1 MRAAAML
8 DRQRQIALEQNN
20 GLMRVAM
27 WLAIAGALCSI
38 VSPIVFALVMG
49 AGVVIGIGATIWR
62 LFGIVQIR
70 SLELLALVALLG
82 NVIGWSYSQQMM
94 SMERFDRFSAAPM
107 LTFVFAMLMVT
118 LWFLGGAA
126 SGLQIAQRLKINNT
140 GERLWLMLL
149 FILYPLGLAAVIGGV
164 MMVVFGVAVQPAVL
178 TIGIG
183 VIMLGGGIW
192 ALARDYRHRP
202 LP

>member
-1 MRAAAML
+1 MQ

-49 AGVVIGIGATIWR
+49 AGVVIGIGATVWR

-70 SLELLALVALLG
+70 SLELLALVALIG
-82 NVIGWSYSQQMM
+82 NVIGWSISQQVM
-94 SMERFDRFSAAPM
+94 SMQRFERFSAAPM
-107 LTFVFAMLMVT
+107 LTSMFAMLIVT

-126 SGLQIAQRLKINNT
+126 SGLQIAQRLKINHA

-164 MMVVFGVAVQPAVL
+164 IMVVFGVAVHSAVVV
-178 TIGIG
+178 IGIG
-183 VIMLGGGIW
+183 VTLLGGGIW
-192 ALARDYRHRP
+192 ALARDYRDRP